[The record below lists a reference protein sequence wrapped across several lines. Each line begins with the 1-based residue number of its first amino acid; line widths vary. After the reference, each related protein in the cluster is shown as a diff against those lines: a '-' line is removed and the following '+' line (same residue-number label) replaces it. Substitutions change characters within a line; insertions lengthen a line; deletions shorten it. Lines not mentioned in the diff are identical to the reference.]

1 MIAKPLYPGQSK
13 RLVSVVAY
21 ELALDAGNK
30 MKPDQMKGRYSAIS
44 RHFCCYAQPK
54 WPFGFVS
61 TTTQDEDWPAE
72 GFLQNPHLSKG
83 KNDLK
88 QNGTQANR
96 PGSGILYHALYMV
109 PSVLLQ
115 VLFRVRKT
123 LN

>member
-30 MKPDQMKGRYSAIS
+30 MEPNQMNGIYSANA

-61 TTTQDEDWPAE
+61 TNTQDEEWPE
-72 GFLQNPHLSKG
+72 GFLQTPHLSKG
-83 KNDLK
+83 KNYLK
-88 QNGTQANR
+88 QNGTQADR
-96 PGSGILYHALYMV
+96 PVSGILNHALYMV